1 MKHKADRLNV
11 DLLLI
16 DTGMYG
22 DSLRLYLR
30 SLCEEISVTWKAQ
43 AIYTMEQD

>member
-16 DTGMYG
+16 DTGAYG
-22 DSLRLYLR
+22 DSLPLYLR
-30 SLCEEISVTWKAQ
+30 SPGEEILANL
-43 AIYTMEQD
+43 

>member
-16 DTGMYG
+16 DTGAYG

-30 SLCEEISVTWKAQ
+30 SLGEEKSANCKAQ